1 MSEIVVGVDES
12 EGAAEALRWAAR
24 EADLHDRALTA
35 VMAWGFLDQHHP
47 SGGEPFDPSYGEKDA
62 ADALDTIVVAALGA
76 DRAGGVGRRAVCDL
90 PAAALLDASH
100 DADLLVV
107 GARGLGGFRGLL
119 LGSVSQHCLHHA
131 TSPVAIVRRDVER
144 VADGV
149 QRVERVVVA
158 VDGSAVSRR
167 ALTWAAEE
175 ARLRD
180 ATLQVVNA
188 WRAPYVDAYPGAAMP
203 FDIEAFEE
211 ASEDTIEAAVSSLG
225 PGQLPAR
232 VQRISHHGGAAAA
245 ILDVAKGADL
255 VVMGSRGLG
264 GLKAALLGSVTN
276 QVTHHA
282 SCPVVVIPDTG
293 DEAAAPPGR

>member
-24 EADLHDRALTA
+24 EADLHGWALTA

-47 SGGEPFDPSYGEKDA
+47 SGAEPFDPGYGEKDA
-62 ADALDTIVVAALGA
+62 AGALDTIVVAALGA
-76 DRAGGVGRRAVCDL
+76 DRADGVERRVVCDL
-90 PAAALLDASH
+90 PAAALLDASRG
-100 DADLLVV
+100 ASLLVV

-119 LGSVSQHCLHHA
+119 VGSVSQHCLHHA
-131 TSPVAIVRRDVER
+131 TSPVAVVRRDPER

-149 QRVERVVVA
+149 ERTERVVVG

-175 ARLRD
+175 ARLRN

-188 WRAPYVDAYPGAAMP
+188 WRAPYVDAYPLGPMP
-203 FDIEAFEE
+203 IDIDAFEE
-211 ASEDTIEAAVSSLG
+211 ASKDTIEAAVSFLD
-225 PGQLPAR
+225 PGQVPAR
-232 VQRISHHGGAAAA
+232 VERISLHGGAAEV
-245 ILDVAKGADL
+245 ILDVSKGADL

-282 SCPVVVIPDTG
+282 SCPVVVIPDT
-293 DEAAAPPGR
+293 EHE